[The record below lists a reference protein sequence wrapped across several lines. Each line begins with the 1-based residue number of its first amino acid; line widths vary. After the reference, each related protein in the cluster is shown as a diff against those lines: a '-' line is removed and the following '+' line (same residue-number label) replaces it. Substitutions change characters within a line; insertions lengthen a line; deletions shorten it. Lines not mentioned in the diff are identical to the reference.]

1 MLSQSPPLDA
11 LVVPSED
18 YHQVHHPF
26 CIIPLIVLLDPAS
39 SLFFFFQF
47 SALFSNPVDLYFL
60 TWYLFCDAICIY
72 FHFAERICVRT
83 RQAPRIRFRL
93 HWKCRFVTSFKYFLD
108 AFSVLV
114 CFFIIVA
121 SIGLGFKLPPVSAF
135 SCNCFNSTYRVL
147 SIQLIGSRGSKNCFY
162 NFEKE
167 LRFLVVC
174 YTAMPWVV
182 FVYFK
187 HDEIS

>member
-1 MLSQSPPLDA
+1 MGKEQNMAPP
-11 LVVPSED
+11 
-18 YHQVHHPF
+18 
-26 CIIPLIVLLDPAS
+26 
-39 SLFFFFQF
+39 
-47 SALFSNPVDLYFL
+47 
-60 TWYLFCDAICIY
+60 
-72 FHFAERICVRT
+72 
-83 RQAPRIRFRL
+83 RQARTLVEQFLSGFVRIHVGFLKGDIDIGIRMVP
-93 HWKCRFVTSFKYFLD
+93 HDFLD

-174 YTAMPWVV
+174 YTSMPCVWSLCFSNPMKSARCLFVMV
-182 FVYFK
+182 FSFF
-187 HDEIS
+187 